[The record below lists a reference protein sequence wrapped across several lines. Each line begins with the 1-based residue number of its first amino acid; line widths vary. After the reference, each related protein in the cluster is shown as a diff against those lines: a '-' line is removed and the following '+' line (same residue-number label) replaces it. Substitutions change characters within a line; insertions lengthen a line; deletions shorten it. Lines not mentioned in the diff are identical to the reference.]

1 LKIENPR
8 IDLKG
13 MLPEELQ
20 DFLSSLGKERY
31 RTKQM
36 LGWIYGKGIHRFDEM
51 TDLAK
56 SFRTE
61 LARIASVSHLVERE
75 RTTSGD
81 GKATK
86 FLFELEGGLTV
97 ESVLIEEGDRRTV
110 CLSSQVGCALGCRFC
125 STGRMGL
132 RRNLSA
138 AEIIDQLLAIRR
150 SIQEEGKEIRNV
162 VLMGMGE
169 PLLNYENVLRAI
181 RLMKLEM
188 GPAIGAR
195 RITLSTSGIVP
206 GIRRLARE
214 GMQIGLALSLNAT
227 TDPLRSRLMP
237 INRRYPIAEVI
248 EAGRAY
254 AERTGRWI
262 TLEYVLLRGE
272 NDAPED
278 ARRLAGLVRTL
289 PAKVNLIPFNPRG
302 SEATYRRPSRMRIE
316 QFQDVLFAHH
326 VTATL
331 RESRGGDIAAACG
344 QLVTPTSRSPSGPA
358 RPDGSSASPPG
369 SRTQGPHDL

>member
-1 LKIENPR
+1 
-8 IDLKG
+8 

-20 DFLSSLGKERY
+20 RFLSSLGKEKY

-36 LGWIYGKGIHRFDEM
+36 LAWIHGRGIYRFDEM

-61 LARIASVSHLVERE
+61 LARIARVSHLVERK
-75 RTTSGD
+75 RTVSGD

-86 FLFELEGGLTV
+86 FLFELEDGLVV
-97 ESVLIEEGDRRTV
+97 ESVLIEEGERRTV
-110 CLSSQVGCALGCRFC
+110 CLSSQIGCALGCRFC

-138 AEIIDQLLAIRR
+138 AEIVDQLLSIRR
-150 SIQEEGKEIRNV
+150 SIQEEEKEIRNV

-206 GIRRLARE
+206 GIHRLAQE

-227 TDPLRSRLMP
+227 TNALRNRLMP
-237 INRRYPIAEVI
+237 INRRYPIADLLD
-248 EAGRAY
+248 AARAY
-254 AERTGRWI
+254 AEVTGRWV
-262 TLEYVLLRGE
+262 TFEYVLLQGE
-272 NDAPED
+272 NDTAEH
-278 ARRLAGLVRTL
+278 ARRLAELARSV
-289 PAKVNLIPFNPRG
+289 PSKVNLIPFNPGG
-302 SEATYRRPSRMRIE
+302 SETPYQRPSRERIE
-316 QFQDVLFAHH
+316 EFQNILLTRH

-344 QLVTPTSRSPSGPA
+344 QLATE
-358 RPDGSSASPPG
+358 
-369 SRTQGPHDL
+369 